1 MNDKCPICLEDL
13 RTNLGVIASCGH
25 CLHTSCWDELKQ
37 SVTHNNDSIYGSS
50 SNTKHPRCPIC
61 KHKAKRFVKMYLELT
76 SNNKQQ
82 PSFQTDQSS
91 SSSTTSTTSTINP
104 VMMES
109 EADQAVRCLSS
120 ENFRLKQKLREL
132 ESVSKDQSE
141 LLLEVLPKYDAMEH
155 QAKLH
160 TIEKAY
166 LESKLEG
173 IEAENAELISD
184 WNLVEIKM
192 QNLEGENQALQEEN
206 EILKNA
212 RDILAK
218 RLVKITM
225 RKNIRSNNDDKN
237 VENKTSKMSHKRK
250 RVEGLHS
257 KATPTPPNL
266 LNSNQNKTVVS
277 KRREKRTRES
287 IAHEYE
293 MEKRNLK
300 KLLMDA
306 NNETD
311 KLKKRV
317 EKLKRRV
324 KKERRTRGLS
334 M

>member
-1 MNDKCPICLEDL
+1 
-13 RTNLGVIASCGH
+13 
-25 CLHTSCWDELKQ
+25 
-37 SVTHNNDSIYGSS
+37 
-50 SNTKHPRCPIC
+50 
-61 KHKAKRFVKMYLELT
+61 
-76 SNNKQQ
+76 
-82 PSFQTDQSS
+82 
-91 SSSTTSTTSTINP
+91 
-104 VMMES
+104 MES
-109 EADQAVRCLSS
+109 EAEEAVRCLSS

-160 TIEKAY
+160 AIEKAY

-192 QNLEGENQALQEEN
+192 QNLEGENQALQDEN
-206 EILKNA
+206 EILKSA

-218 RLVKITM
+218 RLVKLTM
-225 RKNIRSNNDDKN
+225 RNSLRSNGDDNDDEHDEH
-237 VENKTSKMSHKRK
+237 VENSASTRSHTRK
-250 RVEGLHS
+250 RVDGLCS
-257 KATPTPPNL
+257 KASPTPPNL

-293 MEKRNLK
+293 MEKRKLK
-300 KLLMDA
+300 KMLMEA

-324 KKERRTRGLS
+324 NKERRTRGLS